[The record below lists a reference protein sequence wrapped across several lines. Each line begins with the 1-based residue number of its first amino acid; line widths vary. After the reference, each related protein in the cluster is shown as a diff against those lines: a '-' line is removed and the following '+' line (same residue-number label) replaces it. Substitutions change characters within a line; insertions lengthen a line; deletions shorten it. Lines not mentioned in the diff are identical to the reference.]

1 MTCDNNKN
9 TSIADSSCSREEGS
23 FNNLYQS
30 PAKLVLTIAVIVFI
44 AESLTMVIIAQ
55 IPGISTGIA
64 NILDSIVL
72 VTLLIP
78 VFMLFIFRPL
88 LLQITVRKNAEAELI
103 IEKNKLNDVLDAML
117 DGVYI
122 INDQSRIEYF
132 NKAIVN
138 ECGQA
143 NSCRFYEYAQDPKE
157 PCLSCNMSEV
167 INGSSV
173 RGEWKSSRT
182 GKTYDLFE
190 KSIRNFDGSLSR
202 MVILHDI
209 TEQKNALE
217 VVRDSREQLR
227 NLSAHLQKAREEERA
242 AISREIHDEL
252 GQVLAALQF
261 DISWVMGKLHEDQVP
276 LIEKTAAMSSL
287 IVNAVKTV
295 QKITSNLRPK
305 MLEELGLAE
314 AIEWQAQEFQK
325 RSGIYCVIDI
335 ELESNNISLDISTA
349 IYRIFQEALTNVLR
363 HAGATRVSG
372 MLTERR
378 GRVVLFVQDNGR
390 GILRQQIKNPLST
403 GLIGLRERA
412 RILGG
417 SAMIRG
423 SVRNGTSILVQIPI
437 AGGKNIMNVAKN

>member
-1 MTCDNNKN
+1 MTRDNIKN
-9 TSIADSSCSREEGS
+9 SSIADPSCSREES
-23 FNNLYQS
+23 RFNNLYQS

-55 IPGISTGIA
+55 IPGISAGIA
-64 NILDSIVL
+64 NILDSVVL

-78 VFMLFIFRPL
+78 VFMFFIFRPL
-88 LLQITVRKNAEAELI
+88 LLQINIRKNAEAELT

-167 INGSSV
+167 IAGSSV
-173 RGEWKSSRT
+173 RGEWKSLRT
-182 GKTYDLFE
+182 GKMYDLFE
-190 KSIRNFDGSLSR
+190 KTIRNFDGSLSR

-227 NLSAHLQKAREEERA
+227 NLSAHLQNAREEERA
-242 AISREIHDEL
+242 AVSREIHDEL

-261 DISWVMGKLHEDQVP
+261 DLSWVMSKLHEDQVP
-276 LIEKTAAMSSL
+276 LIEKTAAMSGM

-314 AIEWQAQEFQK
+314 AMEWQAQEFQK

-335 ELESNNISLDISTA
+335 ELEGNSISPDISTA
-349 IYRIFQEALTNVLR
+349 IYRIFQETLTNVLR
-363 HAGATRVSG
+363 HAGATRVAG

-390 GILRQQIKNPLST
+390 GILRQQIKDPLST

-423 SVRNGTSILVQIPI
+423 SARNGTTLLVQIPI
-437 AGGKNIMNVAKN
+437 AGAKNKMNMAKI